1 MTDDNKKILIVEDEV
16 AVFNALKDKLLI
28 NGFEVLEAKNG
39 KEGLSLALKE
49 HPDLILLDIIMPKMG
64 GISMMKNLRSDSW
77 GAKVP
82 IIILTN
88 LNSDDSIIKAIED
101 NKPSFYLVKSD
112 WNINDVVIKVRELL
126 GMTNK

>member
-16 AVFNALKDKLLI
+16 AVSNALKDKLLI
-28 NGFEVLEAKNG
+28 NGFEILEAKNG

-64 GISMMKNLRSDSW
+64 GITMMKNLRSDSW

-112 WNINDVVIKVRELL
+112 WNINDVVVKVRELL

>member
-16 AVFNALKDKLLI
+16 AVFNALKDKLSI

-39 KEGLSLALKE
+39 KEGLSLALRE

-64 GISMMKNLRSDSW
+64 GITMMKNLRSDSW

>member
-64 GISMMKNLRSDSW
+64 GITMMKNLRSDSW